1 MEENNERKEENSGGE
16 NIEKTAENN
25 VEANAENNADSQPMV
40 GSTIK
45 ALLVDVGTSM
55 YRTIR
60 YPVGDFFGPVD
71 LGLHHAT
78 KFNSLNIGTGLMSGS
93 IFPGS
98 NRLIFSGFSP
108 CWTGFYISS
117 MGGAGLVFNNLGID
131 MLSITGRAA
140 SPSVLIL
147 NRIHGEE
154 IQLRVEPL
162 RVREI
167 WNSGRGGVYSV
178 MDYVN
183 EKYRDEYS
191 DSYRILA
198 TGPAAESTDFAG
210 VVSVPIRKR
219 ELTFVDTWAGR
230 GGFGSKLFQEYNIVA
245 IIYGGTYIDVDFR
258 DRKVADKWFQDRYQK
273 KLAAKDLEAT
283 TKYRFDPKFETGGTF
298 GVNFATMK
306 GNLFAFNY
314 DSMFWPEEDRKKV
327 HKEFILD
334 HYLKQFNDET
344 IKKKQNWT
352 CGEPCVAVCKKMN
365 NEFKK
370 DYEPYQTM
378 GPLCG
383 IFDQRA
389 AELLN
394 HHADMLGFDAIS
406 VGGVLSW
413 LMELLAQGL
422 VSKEDMSVTRYPIWH
437 RERFDVE
444 KDSMHNARLGVELLD
459 SIVQKRGIIDFQYGP
474 RRWGR
479 KLARERGREIL
490 DGFLYSAF
498 GRRGWMVPNQYW
510 VPGVLSPM
518 PIVGKYYMY
527 YGSDFMHPRELG
539 HTNTKRFQQELI
551 MDNLGLCRFHRNWA
565 EDIMPDVI
573 GQLYGEEIKDKFI
586 ESLKNVAYNI
596 NSRNNSTLWE
606 SWRNVD
612 LVETYLNRKHEVD
625 GDNNPDLIGWIDY
638 FKRDRRTAAIDFWYE
653 IHKGICES
661 MNEF

>member
-1 MEENNERKEENSGGE
+1 MEENKDLKQENSTEAPKE
-16 NIEKTAENN
+16 NQTEETKVDIQ
-25 VEANAENNADSQPMV
+25 SLV
-40 GSTIK
+40 GSNIK

-60 YPVGDFFGPVD
+60 YPVGQFFGPVD
-71 LGLHHAT
+71 LGLHHST
-78 KFNSLNIGTGLMSGS
+78 KYNSMNIGTGLLSGS

-98 NRLIFSGFSP
+98 NRLIFTGFSP

-117 MGGAGLVFNNLGID
+117 MGGAGLVFDNLGID
-131 MLSITGRAA
+131 LLSITGRAA

-162 RVREI
+162 EI
-167 WNSGRGGVYSV
+167 HDIWRSGRQGVYSL

-191 DSYRILA
+191 DAYRILA
-198 TGPAAESTDFAG
+198 TGPAAETTDFAG
-210 VVSVPIRKR
+210 VVSVPVRKG
-219 ELTFVDTWAGR
+219 ELTYVDTWAGR
-230 GGFGSKLFQEYNIVA
+230 GGFGSKMFQDFNIVA
-245 IIYGGTYIDVDFR
+245 IIYGGTFIDKDFR
-258 DRKVADKWFQDRYQK
+258 DRSVADKWFQDRYNK

-298 GVNFATMK
+298 GVNFATMN
-306 GNLFAFNY
+306 GNLMAFNY
-314 DSMFWPEEDRKKV
+314 DSFFWSEEERKKV
-327 HKEFILD
+327 HKDFILD
-334 HYLKQFNDET
+334 HYLKQFNEET
-344 IKKKQNWT
+344 IKQKQNWT

-365 NEFKK
+365 IEYKK

-378 GPLCG
+378 GPQCG

-413 LMELLAQGL
+413 LMELLARGL
-422 VSKEDMSVTRYPIWH
+422 LTKEDLQVTRYPIWH
-437 RERFDVE
+437 RERFDVV
-444 KDSMHNARLGVELLD
+444 KDSMHNARLGVEILD
-459 SIVQKRGIIDFQYGP
+459 TIVQKRGIIDFQLGP

-490 DGFLYSAF
+490 DSFLYLAF
-498 GRRGWMVPNQYW
+498 GRRGWIVPNQYW

-527 YGSDFMHPRELG
+527 YGTDFMHPRVLG
-539 HTNTKRFQQELI
+539 HTNTTRFQKELI

-565 EDIMPDVI
+565 EDFMPDII
-573 GQLYGEEIKDKFI
+573 GQLYGEEIKDKFT
-586 ESLKNVAYNI
+586 ESLKSIAYNI

-606 SWRNVD
+606 SWRNVE
-612 LVETYLNRKHEVD
+612 LLETYLKRKHEEE
-625 GDNNPDLIGWIDY
+625 GNNDPDLVGWIDY
-638 FKRDRRTAAIDFWYE
+638 FKRDRRTAAIDYWYE
-653 IHKGICES
+653 VHKGICES